1 MNTDKKAER
10 YVTGPYIQM
19 LLDQCAEHHI
29 SNTTLVNHA
38 GIPNCQ
44 LAPLPTRLLT
54 KEYTRLVA
62 AGAELCND
70 TLFGLHAG
78 QKTRPSSF
86 PILGYTLMSCQ
97 TLGQSLEQVLN
108 YESLVHDLGYSEVTI
123 ENDIAYYTWSA
134 YDESTPGHEHLADC
148 VFSGIH
154 VIAQWLT
161 EAEITPLGVELKR
174 PGMDCEDE
182 YKKIAGCSVTFGQHK
197 NRFLF
202 SASIL
207 NLPVKQADPALFP
220 TLKQHADDML
230 KAKQAE
236 QQPPLS
242 LSERI
247 KEQLQTALPLQ
258 QAQLSTVADS
268 LGITPRS
275 LQRKLKEE
283 GLSFQQLR
291 DEARQM
297 LAITLLGNPDLSMT
311 EISYMLGYREQSSF
325 NHAFKGWTGFT
336 PTIYRQEHSLPKDC

>member
-1 MNTDKKAER
+1 MNTDTPIER

-19 LLDQCAEHHI
+19 LLDQCAEHRI
-29 SNTTLVNHA
+29 SNEVLIDHA
-38 GIPNCQ
+38 GLTHCK
-44 LAPLPTRLLT
+44 LEPLPARLLT
-54 KEYTRLVA
+54 NDYTLLLA

-70 TLFGLHAG
+70 ALFGLHAG

-108 YESLVHDLGYSEVTI
+108 YESLVHDLGFSEVII
-123 ENDIAYYTWSA
+123 EDSIAYYTWSA
-134 YDESTPGHEHLADC
+134 YDEDTPGYEHLADC

-161 EAEITPLGVELKR
+161 ESEITPLGVELR
-174 PGMDCEDE
+174 RSGLGFEQE
-182 YKKIAGCSVTFGQHK
+182 YKKIAGCNVIFEQPK

-207 NLPVKQADPALFP
+207 QLPVKQADPALFP
-220 TLKQHADDML
+220 MLKQHADDML

-242 LSERI
+242 LSDRI

-258 QAQLSTVADS
+258 RAQLSCVADT
-268 LGITPRS
+268 LGITTRS

-283 GLSFQQLR
+283 GKSFQQLR
-291 DEARQM
+291 DEARQT
-297 LAITLLGNPDLSMT
+297 LAVTLLANPTLTMT
-311 EISYMLGYREQSSF
+311 EISYLLGYREQSSF
-325 NHAFKGWTGFT
+325 NHAFKSWTGFT
-336 PTIYRQEHSLPKDC
+336 PTLYRQEHSVIK